1 MNAALPNMPAL
12 RRIEDLPVPPGGVP
26 LLGNAL
32 QLDPPRLHLQLEQWA
47 QQLGKV
53 FRVRAG
59 PRQIV
64 CVADLDAAH
73 TILRDRPDGFSRMR
87 SYQPVAAEMGF
98 NGVFMSE
105 GEAWRRQ
112 RRVWMAS
119 LNASQLRGFQ
129 DTLAAI
135 THRLLRRWQAAAANG
150 EVMDIAADLMRYTVD
165 VTMQFALGHAAN
177 TLEQGE
183 DVIQRHLNQIFPAL
197 ARRIAAPFPYWRWF
211 KWPADRRL
219 DRALAALRSEVGV
232 LVDQARE
239 RLRRDPA
246 LRQSPRCFLES
257 LLIAREADPDS
268 FSEQDVYSN
277 AVTVLLAG
285 EDTTA
290 TTLAWLIHHCCER
303 PDVYARIREEADGL
317 LANADDPRVPRA
329 DRLPPYLRHA
339 DAALNETMRLR
350 PIAPI
355 WGVSCL
361 RDQTLCGVHVPA
373 GTDLFVLVRAA
384 AGCAPSSTP
393 TPRFEPREDEPLG
406 AEAGPG
412 RAVSLPFGFGPRMC
426 PGRNLALAELRS
438 VVLMLARNFDL
449 EAVPQAK
456 PVAEIFSFTLVPQHL
471 RVRLHAR
478 HYADQANGA
487 K

>member
-1 MNAALPNMPAL
+1 MPILATPQRIKDLRSPSGAL
-12 RRIEDLPVPPGGVP
+12 P

-32 QLDPPRLHLQLEQWA
+32 QLDPPRLHLQLEEWA
-47 QQLGKV
+47 QQLGSV
-53 FRVRAG
+53 FRISAG
-59 PRQIV
+59 PRQIL
-64 CVADLDAAH
+64 CVSDLDAAH
-73 TILRDRPDGFSRMR
+73 AILRDCPDGFSRMR

-119 LNASQLRGFQ
+119 LNASRLRGLHQ
-129 DTLAAI
+129 TLATI
-135 THRLLRRWQAAAANG
+135 THRLLRRWQSAAARG
-150 EVMDIAADLMRYTVD
+150 EVMDIASDLMRYTVD
-165 VTMQFALGHAAN
+165 VTMQFALGHATN

-211 KWPADRRL
+211 KLPADRRL
-219 DRALAALRSEVGV
+219 DRALVALRAEVEV

-239 RLRRDPA
+239 RLRHDPA
-246 LRQSPRCFLES
+246 LRQSPRCFIES
-257 LLIAREADPDS
+257 RLIAREADPDN
-268 FSEQDVYSN
+268 FSEQNVYSN

-303 PDVYARIREEADGL
+303 PDVYARIRDEADAL
-317 LANADDPRVPRA
+317 LAHTEDPLVPRA

-339 DAALNETMRLR
+339 DAALNETLRLR

-355 WGVSCL
+355 WGISCL
-361 RDQTLCGVHVPA
+361 RDQTICGVEVPA
-373 GTDLFVLVRAA
+373 GTDLFLLVRAA

-406 AEAGPG
+406 TDAGPG
-412 RAVSLPFGFGPRMC
+412 KAPSLPFGYGPRMC
-426 PGRNLALAELRS
+426 PGRNLELAELRS

-449 EAVPQAK
+449 EAVPQAE
-456 PVAEIFSFTLVPQHL
+456 PVSAVFSFTLVPKNL

-478 HYADQANGA
+478 RQAAQAKGA